1 MLRRMPAFVALVIL
15 ALAGRFGSPAAPAA
29 AERTTADGVY
39 TAAQATAGETVFVEV
54 CQTCH
59 LPGWDR
65 TVGFYGKWHG
75 KPLSLLV
82 AYVRREMPQTD
93 PGSLTPE
100 EYAQVTAYLLRL
112 VRMPPG
118 REMLDP
124 DPAALS
130 EIRIDTI
137 PSAR

>member
-1 MLRRMPAFVALVIL
+1 MPPFVALL
-15 ALAGRFGSPAAPAA
+15 LFALVGHLSAPAAPRA

-39 TAAQATAGETVFVEV
+39 TAEQAEIGATVFVEV

-59 LPGWDR
+59 VPGWER
-65 TVGFYGKWHG
+65 VVGFYGKWHG
-75 KPLSLLV
+75 KPLATLMT
-82 AYVRREMPQTD
+82 YVRREMPQTD

-100 EYAQVTAYLLRL
+100 EYGQVTAYLLRL
-112 VRMPPG
+112 TGMPAAA
-118 REMLDP
+118 EMLNP

-137 PSAR
+137 PSSPR